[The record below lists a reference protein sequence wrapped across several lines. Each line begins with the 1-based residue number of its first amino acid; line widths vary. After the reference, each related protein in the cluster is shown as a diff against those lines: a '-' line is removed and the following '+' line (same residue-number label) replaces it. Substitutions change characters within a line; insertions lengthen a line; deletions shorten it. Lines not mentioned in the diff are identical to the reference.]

1 MKGITMQQA
10 TWHESTETP
19 VLSIYGLSA
28 FNAPAFILIYE
39 GATWEVVSE
48 STDPWLNQHAG
59 FYLAETIGSHLPDWD
74 ASSETILHEQLS
86 IVLENILNND
96 GTLKGAN

>member
-1 MKGITMQQA
+1 MQQA
-10 TWHESTETP
+10 TWHESIEQPIFT
-19 VLSIYGLSA
+19 IHGLSA
-28 FNAPAFILIYE
+28 FNAPAFVLIYE

-59 FYLAETIGSHLPDWD
+59 FYLAETIGSLLPSWETED
-74 ASSETILHEQLS
+74 AKILQEELTEVIEHIKNE
-86 IVLENILNND
+86 D

>member
-1 MKGITMQQA
+1 MQQA
-10 TWHESTETP
+10 TWHESTEQP
-19 VLSIYGLSA
+19 VLSIHGLSA

-59 FYLAETIGSHLPDWD
+59 FYLAETIGSHLPEW
-74 ASSETILHEQLS
+74 ETEEPKILENELLK
-86 IVLENILNND
+86 VLENILNND